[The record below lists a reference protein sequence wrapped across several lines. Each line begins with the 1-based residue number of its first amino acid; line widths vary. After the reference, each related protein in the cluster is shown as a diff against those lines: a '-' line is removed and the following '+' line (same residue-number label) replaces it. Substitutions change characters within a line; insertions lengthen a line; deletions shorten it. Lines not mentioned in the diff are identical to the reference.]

1 MRNEIAVV
9 AGPKEWGD
17 TRGSW
22 LARVPKAVMRVLRT
36 DKETVS
42 HRAVRGLWYG
52 EITDPD
58 HHAAR
63 DVRRAAEIIKARKE
77 AATLAATFGTIAE
90 NMRAAH
96 HTDQFRADI
105 ARLERVARLLGGGD
119 RT

>member
-1 MRNEIAVV
+1 MRNEIAIV
-9 AGPKEWGD
+9 AGPKEWSD

-22 LARVPKAVMRVLRT
+22 LARVPKAVRRALGT
-36 DKETVS
+36 EKETVS

-77 AATLAATFGTIAE
+77 AAALASNYQTLIGKMNASDPDFFSAE
-90 NMRAAH
+90 
-96 HTDQFRADI
+96 I
-105 ARLERVARLLGGGD
+105 ARLERVARLLGGRD
-119 RT
+119 